1 MNPNL
6 FSLFLRRCVTIIG
19 IGLCWVAF
27 GVPLEVLMEDN
38 ASPNRLS
45 LTLIDDVYT
54 DSIKTYRSVEEPVAT
69 LTSVAEDENNTNAYR
84 TKSYL
89 SIAHLYWRYGNFE
102 NAIQAVDQAL
112 ELNETTDGTLLKAR
126 LLDAQGEE
134 REAINW
140 YNKTLG
146 STELEDEREFIR
158 IRLAMIGVN
167 TTNVD
172 DLYALAQQQDQEFKN
187 RAALTLAILG
197 QPDKAIELYR
207 PDPNSKHYFRQLL
220 RLTEWGLTSED
231 YETAETH
238 SWMAYENSTTRF
250 DGLYALTLVDE
261 TYRKQEKLVELLEI
275 LRNFQD
281 KDRDLIDLQI
291 DLLIDLELYDEA
303 IALYHT
309 IEQET
314 DDIEA
319 RFRLLQIY
327 DISKRT
333 EEMIL
338 EYERL
343 IEEEPNVVLWYSG
356 LASHYISIAERE
368 QSWEVWRTLQENN
381 ADNIDILTHAGRY
394 MNQMGFETESLDM
407 IKKHADTHGPTTTGQ
422 IFLFETHYHK
432 GRYNEATEALNVL
445 LDDLPEDSGDLRIV
459 ADGFERLQKYES
471 ALAIFTKLEEINE
484 EPLGYD
490 DRMRL
495 AWLHSVNGNKEES
508 LQIWQEIWLAEKAP
522 ARRSF
527 AESQF
532 LLIAAELNV
541 LADLAIELED
551 KLWEKTADRNE
562 INLLVRI
569 YTEIGDSFTAAEVV
583 EEFAAYA
590 DIPEVEKLRQLGA
603 IYVQLNEYDKYDT
616 VLRRLEEI
624 DPEHRLE
631 HIQNIVLNMVAFN
644 LVASSDDKLDD
655 ILHWLE
661 ELKKYDEEAV
671 TGEFEASVLS
681 MSGFTE
687 QAIES
692 YRLALI
698 NHPTHSDNLLLMGE
712 LLKESNRTDEAVA
725 VFQYVAEHSK
735 NDNEFVVAI
744 DGILNMI
751 GQNRFGF
758 RLPRQHQAT
767 FRWAHRIIL
776 ERITSKEDRFYLY
789 TLLGEIATETL
800 DTEAEFVA
808 IENSISQAGIRRL
821 SVLRELVTMAT
832 QDAGFFA
839 FTAKRGDPER
849 QLTYGRRLIG
859 LRQALPPEVY
869 ISLAKTLLERDD
881 TLGAEKSLNL
891 IRDIT
896 GDLDVNQTKADLFQE
911 AGHTKQ
917 ALAFYSHALSLDQDN
932 NTLLI
937 KTGVLR
943 EANFQYDVANTLYLN
958 GMLNILQSQPEKLH
972 ADAPQVNPGR
982 IRRPSYIFAGSRNT
996 SVNRDYTTYYEA
1008 FAQGVISTWP
1018 DNEALSDSNFEK
1030 VRMVFR
1036 RVLGNVNAL
1045 RADGEELP
1053 LSRYSQLNYL
1063 CQFIR
1068 RLCGALDRPDIV
1080 NELDLELAATFLAN
1094 PPPPEVIE
1102 ELANADEVDEEHE
1115 YYDSFRTVRQF
1126 SRHLKG
1132 QYNHFGIQMSAQLDE
1147 MLPQVFFEEDEKQTD
1162 VLSEELAAAIE
1173 SRDVETVTRL
1183 LNLTEAP
1190 KPIEDIYQGFVTDG
1204 SSTSIRSAVFYGKV
1218 VLNDRDFAQLVS
1230 SAVLELNDEPV
1241 RLVRAIVQDPEFLS
1255 VLEDYYGPMFET
1267 IDDFMAVLEDEE
1279 VRDYI
1284 DGYYS
1289 AKPSIWAYLTER
1301 DDPADLLRFFE
1312 YTMEAPGDT
1321 GTPQVLLI
1329 NYQTTAI
1336 QDLLKLKFSN
1346 NERELFKDLAIQ
1358 FINQIDFQD
1367 EFALSYVYQFI
1378 LDFDIEPTN
1387 LPVLRDIVDALSI
1400 RTELAVDVAGMISD
1414 YFEGSKLAAF
1424 KTLIDSDLRNDYYV
1438 RSIIE
1443 ENYTDEL
1450 TQMLENM
1457 IAGDC
1462 PTEEQ
1467 ANYLV
1472 SRGDYLVNVGRD
1484 VPPLAD
1490 TEAVM
1495 RALIACFPDNETHR
1509 MSLLQYIIGKDFQE
1523 MSKVSQLLRENYERD
1538 KLNEP
1543 LRAAYFIW
1551 SKRQEHFDI
1560 ALEVAQDG
1568 GDDLRYQ
1575 EVMDDILAR
1584 NDESPNIYGTH
1595 PDAVLHMIR
1604 DVESEDEELDTDPYA
1619 ERLPKNV
1626 KRAAAELAKMGPE
1639 NNSTEVANLVRH
1651 FWRNINL
1658 QNLNQDPFSYV
1669 GNALNTFLNWPS
1681 DQTKIDGYS
1690 ILYGY
1695 AYSPFVSG
1703 TTAWSFASYLEQDT
1717 DDSTGESDKL
1727 IEKIIANFSI
1737 GSELEI
1743 LIRSQDPWIRRSS
1756 PQWYELVARAYAHH
1770 NEDRDR
1776 RLAELTEEVTSNNA
1790 DDHEFTLWMFLSNE
1804 VNQELTEEMR
1814 TAFFN
1819 WTESLS
1825 GFTSSQILNI
1835 AQFYSRLED
1844 WENAIQYYKLL
1855 VASIANFRDF
1865 NSSRFISLSQ
1875 TSAHIHVGMIVDD
1888 VVELMP
1894 TEYSRAFVQSI
1905 LPILRRYDDRVES
1918 SFFAD
1923 IVVLEMLAKVYP
1935 TEDVISMARELSPT
1949 LDELL
1954 DFPNSKRLLR
1964 GYEAL
1969 PLIHIASI
1977 YAKTG
1982 QWEEALTYMKPLF
1995 ESAQVEAS
2003 KEFSDL
2009 EEESSNIYIMPP
2021 IYRVQAAIDSYT
2033 SITGI
2038 TIPGPERL
2046 YIFNT
2051 EAPSSVD
2058 FVFYTFDMLLDYDNA
2073 NWMDEISTALA
2084 SWLNDESMHKKKLI
2098 DVISVIAYE
2107 FNQRGKTS
2115 ELQKIA
2121 NKVNDFVETNIAS
2134 LSRNELEPIATLTVE
2149 TDFPLP
2155 PALLAEGIG
2164 YEFFTNAQL
2173 VPFLQ
2178 TLRNSESTEVAFAT
2192 ASLIS
2197 IEDAGLSVLHELLKI
2212 GEAKGDDAYVTEI
2225 NQRIQELE
2233 SAQDALET
2241 SIL

>member
-1 MNPNL
+1 MQPQKLKL
-6 FSLFLRRCVTIIG
+6 FSHYVQILIAILGVSLCSVTLGAPINE
-19 IGLCWVAF
+19 LT
-27 GVPLEVLMEDN
+27 EDN
-38 ASPNRLS
+38 AKPDRLS
-45 LTLIDDVYT
+45 LLLIDTVYT
-54 DSIKTYRSVEEPVAT
+54 DAIKTNRSIDEPVAALT
-69 LTSVAEDENNTNAYR
+69 LIAEDENNTNAYR
-84 TKSYL
+84 AKSFL
-89 SIAHLYWRYGNFE
+89 SIGHLYWRYGNFE
-102 NAIQAVDQAL
+102 EAIQAVDQAL
-112 ELNETTDGTLLKAR
+112 VLHETTDGTLLKAR

-134 REAINW
+134 RDAIEW
-140 YNKTLG
+140 YNKTLE
-146 STELEDEREFIR
+146 STELDDEREFIR

-172 DLYALAQQQDQEFKN
+172 DLYALAQQQNQEFKN

-197 QPDKAIELYR
+197 QPSKAIELYR
-207 PDPNSKHYFRQLL
+207 PDPESKHYFRQLL

-231 YETAETH
+231 FETAETY
-238 SWMAYENSTTRF
+238 SWIAYQNSATRF

-261 TYRKQEKLVELLEI
+261 TYRKQEKLEELLEI
-275 LRNFQD
+275 LRVYED

-291 DLLIDLELYDEA
+291 DLLIDLELYDDA

-309 IEQET
+309 IEHET
-314 DDIEA
+314 DDIDA
-319 RFRLLQIY
+319 RYRLLQIY

-333 EEMIL
+333 EEMIQ

-343 IEEEPNVVLWYSG
+343 IDEEPNVVLWYSG

-368 QSWEVWRTLQENN
+368 MSWEVWRKLQENN
-381 ADNIDILTHAGRY
+381 SSDIDVLTHAGRY
-394 MNQMGFETESLDM
+394 MNQMGFETESLEM
-407 IKKHADTHGPTTTGQ
+407 IKRHADTHGPSTTGQ
-422 IFLFETHYHK
+422 IFLFETHYGK

-445 LDDLPEDSGDLRIV
+445 LEDLPEDSGDLRIV
-459 ADGFERLQKYES
+459 ADGFERLQKYEN
-471 ALAIFTKLEEINE
+471 ALAIFTKLEETTG

-508 LQIWQEIWLAEKAP
+508 LQLWQEIWLAERAP

-551 KLWEKTADRNE
+551 KLWDRTADRNE

-583 EEFAAYA
+583 EEFAAYSEMS
-590 DIPEVEKLRQLGA
+590 EVEKFRQLGS
-603 IYVQLNEYDKYDT
+603 IYVQLNEFDKYDT
-616 VLRRLEEI
+616 VLRKLEEI
-624 DPEHRLE
+624 DPENRLE

-644 LVASSDDKLDD
+644 QVESSDEKLED

-687 QAIES
+687 KAIES

-698 NHPTHSDNLLLMGE
+698 HQPQHSDNLLLMGE

-725 VFQYVAEHSK
+725 VFQYVAEHAK

-758 RLPRQHQAT
+758 RLPRQHQAK

-776 ERITSKEDRFYLY
+776 ERITRTEDRFYLY

-832 QDAGFFA
+832 EDAGFFA

-849 QLTYGRRLIG
+849 QLVYGRRLIG

-881 TLGAEKSLNL
+881 TLGAEKSLDL

-917 ALAFYSHALSLDQDN
+917 ALSFYSHALSLNQDN

-958 GMLNILQSQPEKLH
+958 GMLNVLQSQPEKLH
-972 ADAPQVNPGR
+972 TDAPQVNPGR

-1008 FAQGVISTWP
+1008 YAQGVISTWP
-1018 DNEALSDSNFEK
+1018 HNDAMSETNFEK
-1030 VRMVFR
+1030 IRTVFR
-1036 RVLGNVNAL
+1036 RVLSNVENL
-1045 RADGEELP
+1045 RAEGEELP

-1080 NELDLELAATFLAN
+1080 NDMDLELAAVFLAN
-1094 PPPPEVIE
+1094 SPPIDVLE
-1102 ELANADEVDEEHE
+1102 ELQSLDEVEEDHE

-1126 SRHLKG
+1126 SNHLTR
-1132 QYNHFGIQMSAQLDE
+1132 QYNHFGIRMVPQLRD
-1147 MLPQVFFEEDEKQTD
+1147 MLPAVFQEETDDQTD

-1173 SRDVETVTRL
+1173 SRDVETFTRL
-1183 LNLTEAP
+1183 LNLTEPP
-1190 KPIEDIYQGFVTDG
+1190 KPVSDIFQDWVNEGA
-1204 SSTSIRSAVFYGKV
+1204 IQSAVRYAKV
-1218 VLNDRDFAQLVS
+1218 VLDDREYARLVS
-1230 SAVLELNDEPV
+1230 SAVLELTDEPI
-1241 RLVRAIVQDPEFLS
+1241 RLVQTIVQDPEFLA
-1255 VLEDYYGPMFET
+1255 VLEESYGPIFET
-1267 IDDFMAVLEDEE
+1267 IQDFMAILDDEE
-1279 VRDYI
+1279 VRRYVE
-1284 DGYYS
+1284 GYYPADS
-1289 AKPSIWAYLTER
+1289 SIWAYLALR
-1301 DDPADLLRFFE
+1301 DEPEELLVYLE
-1312 YTMEAPGDT
+1312 HTMEQPEDT
-1321 GTPQVLLI
+1321 STPQFVRI
-1329 NYQTTAI
+1329 NQQSSI
-1336 QDLLKLKFSN
+1336 FQDLLKKKFNSSQRDWLS
-1346 NERELFKDLAIQ
+1346 ELAIN
-1358 FINQIDFQD
+1358 FVNQIDFQE
-1367 EFALSYVYQFI
+1367 EFALNYVYPFI
-1378 LDFDIEPTN
+1378 LDFDIEISN
-1387 LPVLRDIVDALSI
+1387 LEVLRDIVNAVSVK
-1400 RTELAVDVAGMISD
+1400 TELAIDVDSMLTD
-1414 YFEGSKLAAF
+1414 YFEGSKLDAF
-1424 KTLIDSDLRNDYYV
+1424 KTLIESELRDQYYIQRVVDEGYSDEIL
-1438 RSIIE
+1438 
-1443 ENYTDEL
+1443 
-1450 TQMLENM
+1450 QMLENM
-1457 IAGDC
+1457 IDGDC

-1467 ANYLV
+1467 AAFLDE
-1472 SRGDYLVNVGRD
+1472 RGDYLNIYGIEEAPVV
-1484 VPPLAD
+1484 D

-1495 RALIACFPDNETHR
+1495 RSLTSCFPDDESRR
-1509 MSLLQYIIGKDFQE
+1509 MTLLQYIIGRDFQE
-1523 MSKVSQLLRENYERD
+1523 KTKITRLLRENYERD
-1538 KLNEP
+1538 KTIEP

-1551 SKRQEHFDI
+1551 SKKQEHYDT
-1560 ALEVAQDG
+1560 ALTIAQDG

-1584 NDESPNIYGTH
+1584 NDESPNLNIAH
-1595 PDAVLHMIR
+1595 PDAILHMIR
-1604 DVESEDEELDTDPYA
+1604 AIEPEQNDSARLNLG
-1619 ERLPKNV
+1619 LPKNV
-1626 KRAAAELAKMGPE
+1626 SRAAGELALMGPE
-1639 NNSTEVANLVRH
+1639 NTNTEVANVVRH

-1658 QNLNQDPFSYV
+1658 QNLNQDPFSYI
-1669 GNALNTFLNWPS
+1669 GNALRTFMNWPA
-1681 DQTKIDGYS
+1681 DQTEVDRYS
-1690 ILYGY
+1690 LYRYVVFPSGG
-1695 AYSPFVSG
+1695 SVS
-1703 TTAWSFASYLEQDT
+1703 SFASYVEQETEDT
-1717 DDSTGESDKL
+1717 SGEPEKL
-1727 IEKIIANFSI
+1727 IDKTIKEFSI
-1737 GSELEI
+1737 GSELEV

-1770 NEDRDR
+1770 QEDLDI
-1776 RLAELTEEVTSNNA
+1776 RLAELTEEVLSNNA

-1804 VNQELTEEMR
+1804 VNQELTEELQ

-1825 GFTSSQILNI
+1825 GYTNSQILNI

-1844 WENAIQYYKLL
+1844 WENALQYYKLL
-1855 VASIANFRDF
+1855 VTSIAKFGDF
-1865 NSSRFISLSQ
+1865 NNVRFISMTES
-1875 TSAHIHVGMIVDD
+1875 SGHVDVSTIVDD

-1894 TEYSRAFVQSI
+1894 REHSRDFVHSI
-1905 LPILRRYDDRVES
+1905 LPLLRRYDDRPES
-1918 SFFAD
+1918 SYFGD
-1923 IVVLEMLAKVYP
+1923 IVILELLAKVYP
-1935 TEDVISMARELSPT
+1935 VEEIIPIAQKLSPS
-1949 LDELL
+1949 LNELL
-1954 DFPNSKRLLR
+1954 TFPQSNRLLQ

-1977 YAKTG
+1977 YGRSG
-1982 QWEEALTYMKPLF
+1982 QWEQALEYVKPLF
-1995 ESAQVEAS
+1995 ETAQVEAS
-2003 KEFSDL
+2003 KEFSGL
-2009 EEESSNIYIMPP
+2009 EARSTSSIVYVPP
-2021 IYRVQAAIDSYT
+2021 PYYRVQAAIDSYT

-2038 TIPGPERL
+2038 SIPGISRFSL
-2046 YIFNT
+2046 YETN
-2051 EAPSSVD
+2051 APSAVD
-2058 FVFYTFDMLLDYDNA
+2058 LVFQSFDLLLDYDNA
-2073 NWMDEISTALA
+2073 DWMEAL
-2084 SWLNDESMHKKKLI
+2084 SSELTGWLNDESMHKQKLI
-2098 DVISVIAYE
+2098 DVLSVIAYE
-2107 FNQRGKTS
+2107 YDQRGNTM
-2115 ELQKIA
+2115 ELRKIA
-2121 NKVNDFVETNIAS
+2121 LKMNEFVRENIDSLTRNDLHPVAI
-2134 LSRNELEPIATLTVE
+2134 LATE
-2149 TDFPLP
+2149 TDFPLL
-2155 PALLAEGIG
+2155 PALLAEGIVH
-2164 YEFFTNAQL
+2164 EFFSNDQL

-2178 TLRNSESTEVAFAT
+2178 TLRETETSAVAFGT

-2197 IEDAGLSVLHELLKI
+2197 IEHAGLSVLYELEKI
-2212 GEAKGDDAYVTEI
+2212 GEIEGDESYLIEVRRRVE
-2225 NQRIQELE
+2225 ELE
-2233 SAQDALET
+2233 AAMAALET
-2241 SIL
+2241 SVL

>member
-1 MNPNL
+1 MKPKNTSLCLKLNL
-6 FSLFLRRCVTIIG
+6 MIIG
-19 IGLCWVAF
+19 ISLCLCANSAPVDD
-27 GVPLEVLMEDN
+27 LMEDN
-38 ASPNRLS
+38 NSTNRLS
-45 LTLIDDVYT
+45 LTLIDEVYT
-54 DSIKTYRSVEEPVAT
+54 DAIKTHRSIEQPVDT
-69 LTSVAEDENNTNAYR
+69 LTSVAEDENHTTAYR
-84 TKSYL
+84 AKTYL

-112 ELNETTDGTLLKAR
+112 ELHETTDGTLLKAR

-134 REAINW
+134 REAIDW
-140 YNKTLG
+140 YNKTLD
-146 STELEDEREFIR
+146 STELENEREFIR

-207 PDPNSKHYFRQLL
+207 PDPNSKYYFRQLL
-220 RLTEWGLTSED
+220 RLTEWGLTAED
-231 YETAETH
+231 YEVAERY
-238 SWMAYENSTTRF
+238 SWLAYENSETRF
-250 DGLYALTLVDE
+250 DGLYALTLVGE
-261 TYRKQEKLVELLEI
+261 TYRKQNKPEELLSI
-275 LRNFQD
+275 LRNHQN

-291 DLLIDLELYDEA
+291 DLLIDLELFDEA
-303 IALYHT
+303 ISLYHS

-314 DDIEA
+314 DDIDA
-319 RFRLLQIY
+319 RYRLLQIY
-327 DISKRT
+327 DTSKRT
-333 EEMIL
+333 DEMIQ

-368 QSWEVWRTLQENN
+368 KSWQIWSKLIENN
-381 ADNIDILTHAGRY
+381 SDNIDVLTHGGRF
-394 MNQMGFETESLDM
+394 MNQMGFETESLEM
-407 IKKHADTHGPTTTGQ
+407 IKNHADTYGPTTTGQ
-422 IFLFETHYHK
+422 IFLFETHYGK
-432 GRYNEATEALNVL
+432 GRYNEATEALTIL

-459 ADGFERLQKYES
+459 ADGFERLQKYEN
-471 ALAIFTKLEEINE
+471 ALAIFTKLEEING

-508 LQIWQEIWLAEKAP
+508 LQIWQEIWLAEEAP

-551 KLWEKTADRNE
+551 KLWERTADRNE

-583 EEFAAYA
+583 EEFAEYSEMPAV
-590 DIPEVEKLRQLGA
+590 DRLRQLGA
-603 IYVQLNEYDKYDT
+603 IYVQLNEFDKYDT
-616 VLRRLEEI
+616 VLRELAEI
-624 DPEHRLE
+624 DTENRLE

-644 LVASSDDKLDD
+644 QVESSDEKLAD
-655 ILHWLE
+655 ILHWLS

-687 QAIES
+687 EAIEA

-698 NHPTHSDNLLLMGE
+698 HQPQHSDNLLLMGE

-735 NDNEFVVAI
+735 DDNEFVVSI

-776 ERITSKEDRFYLY
+776 ERITSTEDRFYLY

-832 QDAGFFA
+832 RDAGFFA
-839 FTAKRGDPER
+839 FTAKEGDPER

-859 LRQALPPEVY
+859 LRQQLPPEVY

-911 AGHTKQ
+911 AGHKKQ
-917 ALAFYSHALSLDQDN
+917 ALAFYSHALSLNQDN

-1018 DNEALSDSNFEK
+1018 ETDALAEANFNKILS
-1030 VRMVFR
+1030 VFR
-1036 RVLGNVNAL
+1036 RILANVETL

-1068 RLCGALDRPDIV
+1068 RVCGALDRPDIV
-1080 NELDLELAATFLAN
+1080 NTMDLELAGVFLAN
-1094 PPPPEVIE
+1094 PPPDEVLE
-1102 ELANADEVDEEHE
+1102 ELANLDELDEEHE
-1115 YYDSFRTVRQF
+1115 HYDSFRTVRQF

-1132 QYNHFGIQMSAQLDE
+1132 QYNHFGIQMSPQLE
-1147 MLPQVFFEEDEKQTD
+1147 SMLPQVFFEDDENKSD
-1162 VLSEELAAAIE
+1162 ILSEELAAAIE
-1173 SRDVETVTRL
+1173 GRDVETVTRL
-1183 LNLTEAP
+1183 INLTEPP
-1190 KPIEDIYQGFVTDG
+1190 KPIADIFQDLVNEGAVRNAVRYAEFVLDERE
-1204 SSTSIRSAVFYGKV
+1204 IARLA
-1218 VLNDRDFAQLVS
+1218 S
-1230 SAVLELNDEPV
+1230 SAVVELNEEPI
-1241 RLVRAIVQDPEFLS
+1241 RLIRAIVQDPEFLS
-1255 VLEDYYGPMFET
+1255 VLEKYYGPIFET
-1267 IDDFMAVLEDEE
+1267 VDDFMVVLEDEE
-1279 VRDYI
+1279 VRNYI

-1289 AKPSIWAYLTER
+1289 AKPSIWAYLTQR
-1301 DDPADLLRFFE
+1301 DDPAELLKFFE
-1312 YTMEAPGDT
+1312 YTMAATGDT
-1321 GTPQVLLI
+1321 GTPQVLQI
-1329 NYQTTAI
+1329 NYQTTAM

-1346 NERELFKDLAIQ
+1346 SDRQLFKDLAVQ
-1358 FINQIDFQD
+1358 FINQIDFSD
-1367 EFALSYVYQFI
+1367 EFVISYVYQFV

-1387 LPVLRDIVDALSI
+1387 LDVLRETVAALST
-1400 RTELAVDVAGMISD
+1400 RTELAIDVQGMITD
-1414 YFEGSKLAAF
+1414 YFDGSKLEAF
-1424 KTLIDSDLRNDYYV
+1424 KTLIASELRNDYYV
-1438 RSIIE
+1438 RSIID
-1443 ENYTDEL
+1443 ENYADEAV
-1450 TQMLENM
+1450 QMLENM

-1467 ANYLV
+1467 ATFLV
-1472 SRGDYLVNVGRD
+1472 QRGDYLYSYVAD
-1484 VPPLAD
+1484 EPPVVD
-1490 TEAVM
+1490 TEAAM
-1495 RALIACFPDNETHR
+1495 KGLIECFPENETHR
-1509 MSLLQYIIGKDFQE
+1509 MSLLQFTIGRDFQE
-1523 MSKVSQLLRENYERD
+1523 KTKVSELLRENYERD
-1538 KLNEP
+1538 KTNEP

-1551 SKRQEHFDI
+1551 TKRQEHYDT
-1560 ALEVAQDG
+1560 ALAVAQDG

-1584 NDESPNIYGTH
+1584 NDESPNINGTH

-1604 DVESEDEELDTDPYA
+1604 DVEPEEDNDVDPYE

-1626 KRAAAELAKMGPE
+1626 KRAAADLAKMGPD
-1639 NNSTEVANLVRH
+1639 NTSAEVANLVRH

-1669 GNALNTFLNWPS
+1669 GNALNTFLNWPL

-1695 AYSPFVSG
+1695 SFPSFGRSSPVG
-1703 TTAWSFASYLEQDT
+1703 SFASYLEQET
-1717 DDSTGESDKL
+1717 DDGAGESEKL
-1727 IEKIIANFSI
+1727 IEQIVENFSI
-1737 GSELEI
+1737 GSELEV

-1756 PQWYELVARAYAHH
+1756 PQWYELVARAYAYHE
-1770 NEDRDR
+1770 EDRDQ
-1776 RLAELTEEVTSNNA
+1776 RLTELTAEVLSNNA

-1814 TAFFN
+1814 SAFFR
-1819 WTESLS
+1819 WTESLT
-1825 GFTSSQILNI
+1825 GFTNSQILNI

-1844 WENAIQYYKLL
+1844 WENALQYYKLL
-1855 VASIANFRDF
+1855 VTSIAKFGDF
-1865 NSSRFISLSQ
+1865 NNVRFISFPGSTAPLN
-1875 TSAHIHVGMIVDD
+1875 VGKIVDN

-1894 TEYSRAFVQSI
+1894 SAYSRSFVRSI

-1918 SFFAD
+1918 KFFAD
-1923 IVVLEMLAKVYP
+1923 IVVLEMLTKVYP
-1935 TEDVISMARELSPT
+1935 IEEVIPVARELSPT
-1949 LDELL
+1949 LNELL
-1954 DFPNSKRLLR
+1954 AFPKSKNLLR

-1977 YAKTG
+1977 YRKAG
-1982 QWEEALTYMKPLF
+1982 LFEEALEYVKPLF

-2009 EEESSNIYIMPP
+2009 PPESSSIYLPPP
-2021 IYRVQAAIDSYT
+2021 IYQVQAAIDSYT

-2038 TIPGPERL
+2038 TIPGPSRF
-2046 YIFNT
+2046 YSFDT

-2058 FVFYTFDMLLDYDNA
+2058 FVFHTFDLLLDYEDNEWLEA
-2073 NWMDEISTALA
+2073 VSSALT
-2084 SWLNDESMHKKKLI
+2084 SWLFEESMHKTKLV
-2098 DVISVIAYE
+2098 DTLSVMAYE
-2107 FNQRGKTS
+2107 CSKRGKTT

-2121 NKVNDFVETNIAS
+2121 KQVNDFVDDKIDS
-2134 LSRNELEPIATLTVE
+2134 LSRTELEPIATLAVK
-2149 TDFPLP
+2149 TDFPLL
-2155 PALLAEGIG
+2155 PALLAEGIV
-2164 YEFFTNAQL
+2164 YEFFTNEQL

-2178 TLRNSESTEVAFAT
+2178 NLRETESTDVAFST
-2192 ASLIS
+2192 ASLIP
-2197 IEDAGLSVLHELLKI
+2197 IEYAGLSVLRELEKI
-2212 GEAKGDDAYVTEI
+2212 GEATGDESYLNGI
-2225 NQRIQELE
+2225 QRRIEELE
-2233 SAQDALET
+2233 TAMGNLET
-2241 SIL
+2241 SVL

>member
-1 MNPNL
+1 MKPKTI
-6 FSLFLRRCVTIIG
+6 SLHLRRYLALIG
-19 IGLCWVAF
+19 VSLCWITFSA
-27 GVPLEVLMEDN
+27 PIDDLMEDN
-38 ASPNRLS
+38 VSTSRLS
-45 LTLIDDVYT
+45 LSLIDEVYT
-54 DSIKTYRSVEEPVAT
+54 DAIKAHRSIDEPVAA
-69 LTSVAEDENNTNAYR
+69 LTEVANDENR
-84 TKSYL
+84 TDAHRAKTFL

-102 NAIQAVDQAL
+102 NAIQTVDQAL
-112 ELNETTDGTLLKAR
+112 ELDETTDGTLLKAR

-134 REAINW
+134 RDAIDW
-140 YNKTLG
+140 YNKTID

-197 QPDKAIELYR
+197 QPKKAIELYR

-220 RLTEWGLTSED
+220 RLTEWGI
-231 YETAETH
+231 TAEDFGVAEQY
-238 SWMAYENSTTRF
+238 SWLAYENTSTRF
-250 DGLYALTLVDE
+250 DGLYALTLVNE
-261 TYRKQEKLVELLEI
+261 TYRKQDKLEELLSI
-275 LRNFQD
+275 LRNHQN

-303 IALYHT
+303 ISLYHS

-314 DDIEA
+314 DDIDA
-319 RFRLLQIY
+319 RYRLLQIY

-333 EEMIL
+333 EEMIQ

-368 QSWEVWRTLQENN
+368 KSWEVWSKLIDSNS
-381 ADNIDILTHAGRY
+381 DNIDVLTHGGRF
-394 MNQMGFETESLDM
+394 MNQMGFESESLEM
-407 IKKHADTHGPTTTGQ
+407 IKDHANTYGPTTTGQ
-422 IFLFETHYHK
+422 IFLFETHYSK
-432 GRYNEATEALNVL
+432 GRYNEATEALNIL

-459 ADGFERLQKYES
+459 ADGFERLQKYEN
-471 ALAIFTKLEEINE
+471 ALAIFTKLEEMNG

-508 LQIWQEIWLAEKAP
+508 LQIWQEIWLAEEAP

-583 EEFAAYA
+583 EEFAEYSDMPAV
-590 DIPEVEKLRQLGA
+590 DRLRQLGA
-603 IYVQLNEYDKYDT
+603 IYVQLNEFDKYDT
-616 VLRRLEEI
+616 VLRELAEI
-624 DPEHRLE
+624 DTENRLE

-644 LVASSDDKLDD
+644 QVESSDEKLAD
-655 ILHWLE
+655 ILHWLG

-681 MSGFTE
+681 MSGYTE
-687 QAIES
+687 EAIEA

-698 NHPTHSDNLLLMGE
+698 HQPQHSDNLLLMGE

-725 VFQYVAEHSK
+725 VFQYVAEHAK
-735 NDNEFVVAI
+735 DDNEFVVAI

-758 RLPRQHQAT
+758 RLPRQHQAR

-776 ERITSKEDRFYLY
+776 ERITRKEDRFYLY

-832 QDAGFFA
+832 QDMGFFA

-869 ISLAKTLLERDD
+869 VSLAKTLLERDD

-911 AGHTKQ
+911 AGHIKQ
-917 ALAFYSHALSLDQDN
+917 ALSFYSHALSLNQDN

-972 ADAPQVNPGR
+972 ADAPPVNPGR
-982 IRRPSYIFAGSRNT
+982 IRRPSYIFSGSRNT
-996 SVNRDYTTYYEA
+996 SVNRDYTTYYES

-1018 DNEALSDSNFEK
+1018 SNNALSEANFNK
-1030 VRMVFR
+1030 ILSVFR
-1036 RVLGNVNAL
+1036 RILANVETL

-1053 LSRYSQLNYL
+1053 LARYSQLNYL

-1068 RLCGALDRPDIV
+1068 RVCGALDRPDIV
-1080 NELDLELAATFLAN
+1080 NDMDLELAEVFLAS
-1094 PPPPEVIE
+1094 PPPVEVLE
-1102 ELANADEVDEEHE
+1102 ELANLDELDEDHEH
-1115 YYDSFRTVRQF
+1115 YDSFRTVRQF

-1132 QYNHFGIQMSAQLDE
+1132 QYNHFGIQMSAQLE
-1147 MLPQVFFEEDEKQTD
+1147 AMLPQIFLEEEEKQGD
-1162 VLSEELAAAIE
+1162 ILSEELAAAIE
-1173 SRDVETVTRL
+1173 GRDVETITRL
-1183 LNLTEAP
+1183 LNLTEPP
-1190 KPIEDIYQGFVTDG
+1190 KPVADIFQDLVNEGAVRNAVRYAEFVLG
-1204 SSTSIRSAVFYGKV
+1204 EREIARLA
-1218 VLNDRDFAQLVS
+1218 S
-1230 SAVLELNDEPV
+1230 SAVLELNDEPI

-1255 VLEDYYGPMFET
+1255 VLEKYYGPIFET
-1267 IDDFMAVLEDEE
+1267 IDDFMAVLENEE
-1279 VRDYI
+1279 VRSYI
-1284 DGYYS
+1284 EGYYS
-1289 AKPSIWAYLTER
+1289 AKPSIWAYLTQR
-1301 DDPADLLRFFE
+1301 DDPAELLKFFE
-1312 YTMEAPGDT
+1312 YTMTETGDT
-1321 GTPQVLLI
+1321 GTPQVLQI
-1329 NYQTTAI
+1329 NYQTTAM

-1346 NERELFKDLAIQ
+1346 SERQLFNDLAVQ

-1367 EFALSYVYQFI
+1367 EYVISYVYQFV

-1387 LPVLRDIVDALSI
+1387 LDVLRNTVDALST
-1400 RTELAVDVAGMISD
+1400 RTELAIDVHQMITD
-1414 YFEGSKLAAF
+1414 YFEGSKLEAF
-1424 KTLIDSDLRNDYYV
+1424 KTLIESELRNDYYV
-1438 RSIIE
+1438 RSIID
-1443 ENYTDEL
+1443 ENYADEAV
-1450 TQMLENM
+1450 QMLKNM

-1467 ANYLV
+1467 ATFLV
-1472 SRGDYLVNVGRD
+1472 QRGDYLYSRVAGARPV
-1484 VPPLAD
+1484 VD
-1490 TEAVM
+1490 TESAM
-1495 RALIACFPDNETHR
+1495 KGLIACFPENETHR
-1509 MSLLQYIIGKDFQE
+1509 MSLLQYTIGKDLQE
-1523 MSKVSQLLRENYERD
+1523 KTKVSELLRENYERD
-1538 KLNEP
+1538 KTNEP

-1551 SKRQEHFDI
+1551 SKRQEHYDI
-1560 ALEVAQDG
+1560 ALAVAQDG

-1584 NDESPNIYGTH
+1584 NDESPNINGTH

-1604 DVESEDEELDTDPYA
+1604 DIESEEEDDLDPYE

-1626 KRAAAELAKMGPE
+1626 KRAAADLAKMGPD
-1639 NNSTEVANLVRH
+1639 NTGAEVANLVRH

-1669 GNALNTFLNWPS
+1669 GNALNTFLNWPF

-1695 AYSPFVSG
+1695 RYVPFTSVISVG
-1703 TTAWSFASYLEQDT
+1703 SFASYLAQET
-1717 DDSTGESDKL
+1717 DDSTGESEKL
-1727 IEKIIANFSI
+1727 MAKIIEDFSI

-1770 NEDRDR
+1770 EEDRDE
-1776 RLAELTEEVTSNNA
+1776 RLSELTEEVISNNA

-1814 TAFFN
+1814 NAFFN
-1819 WTESLS
+1819 WTESLT
-1825 GFTSSQILNI
+1825 GFTNSQILNI

-1844 WENAIQYYKLL
+1844 WENALQYYKLL
-1855 VASIANFRDF
+1855 VTSIAKFGDF
-1865 NSSRFISLSQ
+1865 NNVRFFSLPGA
-1875 TSAHIHVGMIVDD
+1875 TAPLNVGKIVDN

-1894 TEYSRAFVQSI
+1894 GDYSRSFVRSI

-1918 SFFAD
+1918 KFFAD
-1923 IVVLEMLAKVYP
+1923 IVVLAMLAKVYP
-1935 TEDVISMARELSPT
+1935 IEEVIPVARELSPT
-1949 LDELL
+1949 LNELL
-1954 DFPNSKRLLR
+1954 AFPKSKNLLR

-1977 YAKTG
+1977 YRKAG
-1982 QWEEALTYMKPLF
+1982 LWEEALQYVKPLF

-2009 EEESSNIYIMPP
+2009 PTESSSIYLPPP
-2021 IYRVQAAIDSYT
+2021 IYQVQAAIDSYT

-2038 TIPGPERL
+2038 TIPGPSRF
-2046 YIFNT
+2046 YSFDT

-2058 FVFYTFDMLLDYDNA
+2058 FVFQSFDLLLDYEDSEWLEA
-2073 NWMDEISTALA
+2073 ISSALS
-2084 SWLNDESMHKKKLI
+2084 SWLFEESMHKTKLV
-2098 DVISVIAYE
+2098 DTLGVIAYE
-2107 FNQRGKTS
+2107 CSKRGKTT
-2115 ELQKIA
+2115 ELQQIA
-2121 NKVNDFVETNIAS
+2121 KQVNDFVDNNIDS
-2134 LSRNELEPIATLTVE
+2134 LSRTELEPIATLAVK
-2149 TDFPLP
+2149 TDFPLL
-2155 PALLAEGIG
+2155 PALLAEGIV
-2164 YEFFTNAQL
+2164 YEFFTNEQL

-2178 TLRNSESTEVAFAT
+2178 NLRETEATDVAFST
-2192 ASLIS
+2192 ASLIP
-2197 IEDAGLSVLHELLKI
+2197 IEHAGLSVLLELEKI
-2212 GEAKGDDAYVTEI
+2212 GEATGDESYLNAVKR
-2225 NQRIQELE
+2225 RIQELE
-2233 SAQDALET
+2233 TAMGALET
-2241 SIL
+2241 SVL

>member
-1 MNPNL
+1 MKPKKISC
-6 FSLFLRRCVTIIG
+6 FSRRGLTILG
-19 IGLCWVAF
+19 ISLCWFAF
-27 GVPLEVLMEDN
+27 GTSVDDLMKDN
-38 ASPNRLS
+38 NSTNRLS
-45 LTLIDDVYT
+45 LSLIDEVYT
-54 DSIKTYRSVEEPVAT
+54 EAIKTHRSIEEPVDT
-69 LTSVAEDENNTNAYR
+69 LTSVAEDENHTTAYR
-84 TKSYL
+84 AKTYL

-102 NAIQAVDQAL
+102 NAIQTVDQAL
-112 ELNETTDGTLLKAR
+112 ELDETTDGTLLKAR

-134 REAINW
+134 REAIDW
-140 YNKTLG
+140 YNKTLD

-207 PDPNSKHYFRQLL
+207 PDPNSKYYFRQLL
-220 RLTEWGLTSED
+220 RLTEWGLTAED
-231 YETAETH
+231 YEVAESY
-238 SWMAYENSTTRF
+238 SWLAYENSDTRF
-250 DGLYALTLVDE
+250 DGLYALTLVGE
-261 TYRKQEKLVELLEI
+261 TYRKQNKPEELLSI
-275 LRNFQD
+275 LRNHQN

-291 DLLIDLELYDEA
+291 DLLIDLELFDEA
-303 IALYHT
+303 ISLYHS

-314 DDIEA
+314 DDIDA
-319 RFRLLQIY
+319 RYRLLQIY
-327 DISKRT
+327 DTSKRT
-333 EEMIL
+333 EEMIQ

-343 IEEEPNVVLWYSG
+343 IEEEPSVVLWYSG

-368 QSWEVWRTLQENN
+368 KSWQIWSKLIENN
-381 ADNIDILTHAGRY
+381 SDNIDVLTHGGRF
-394 MNQMGFETESLDM
+394 MNQMGFEIESLEM
-407 IKKHADTHGPTTTGQ
+407 IKNHADTYGPTTTGQ
-422 IFLFETHYHK
+422 IFLFETHYGK
-432 GRYNEATEALNVL
+432 GRYNEATEALTIL

-459 ADGFERLQKYES
+459 ADGFERLQKYEN
-471 ALAIFTKLEEINE
+471 ALAIFTKLEEING

-508 LQIWQEIWLAEKAP
+508 LQIWQEIWLAEEAP

-551 KLWEKTADRNE
+551 KLWERTADRNE

-583 EEFAAYA
+583 EEFAEYSEMPAV
-590 DIPEVEKLRQLGA
+590 DRLRQLGA
-603 IYVQLNEYDKYDT
+603 IYVQLNEFDKYDT
-616 VLRRLEEI
+616 VLRELAEI
-624 DPEHRLE
+624 DTENRLE

-644 LVASSDDKLDD
+644 QVESSDEKLAD
-655 ILHWLE
+655 ILHWLS

-687 QAIES
+687 EAIEA

-698 NHPTHSDNLLLMGE
+698 HQPQHSDNLLLMGE

-735 NDNEFVVAI
+735 DDNEFVVAI

-776 ERITSKEDRFYLY
+776 ERITSTEDRFYLY

-832 QDAGFFA
+832 RDAGFFA
-839 FTAKRGDPER
+839 FTAKEGDPER

-859 LRQALPPEVY
+859 LRQQLPPEVY

-911 AGHTKQ
+911 AGHKKQ
-917 ALAFYSHALSLDQDN
+917 ALAFYSHALSLNQDN

-982 IRRPSYIFAGSRNT
+982 IRRLSYIFAGSRNT

-1018 DNEALSDSNFEK
+1018 EKDALAEANFNKILS
-1030 VRMVFR
+1030 VFR
-1036 RVLGNVNAL
+1036 RILANVETL

-1068 RLCGALDRPDIV
+1068 RVCGALDRPDIV
-1080 NELDLELAATFLAN
+1080 NTMDLELAGVFLAN
-1094 PPPPEVIE
+1094 PPPDEVLE
-1102 ELANADEVDEEHE
+1102 ELANLDELDEDHEH
-1115 YYDSFRTVRQF
+1115 YDSFRTVRQF
-1126 SRHLKG
+1126 SRHLKR
-1132 QYNHFGIQMSAQLDE
+1132 QYNHFGIQMSSQLE
-1147 MLPQVFFEEDEKQTD
+1147 VMLPQIFFEEDEKQSD
-1162 VLSEELAAAIE
+1162 ILSEELAAAIE
-1173 SRDVETVTRL
+1173 GRDVETVTRL
-1183 LNLTEAP
+1183 LNLTETS
-1190 KPIEDIYQGFVTDG
+1190 KPIEDIFQGFVIDG
-1204 SSTSIRSAVFYGKV
+1204 TTSSIRNAVFYGRIL
-1218 VLNDRDFAQLVS
+1218 LNERDFAQLVS
-1230 SAVLELNDEPV
+1230 SVVLELSEEPV
-1241 RLVRAIVQDPEFLS
+1241 RIVQAIVRDPEFLS
-1255 VLEDYYGPMFET
+1255 VLEEYYGPMFET
-1267 IDDFMAVLEDEE
+1267 MDDFMAVLEEDK
-1279 VRDYI
+1279 VRDFV

-1289 AKPSIWAYLTER
+1289 AKPSIWAYLTQR
-1301 DDPADLLRFFE
+1301 DDPAELLKFFE
-1312 YTMEAPGDT
+1312 YTMADTGDT
-1321 GTPQVLLI
+1321 GTPQVLQI
-1329 NYQTTAI
+1329 NYQTTAM

-1346 NERELFKDLAIQ
+1346 SDRQLFKDLAVQ
-1358 FINQIDFQD
+1358 FINQIDFSD
-1367 EFALSYVYQFI
+1367 EYVISYVYQFI

-1387 LPVLRDIVDALSI
+1387 LDVLRETVAALST
-1400 RTELAVDVAGMISD
+1400 RTDLAIDVQGMITD
-1414 YFEGSKLAAF
+1414 YFDGSTLDAF
-1424 KTLIDSDLRNDYYV
+1424 KTLIESELRNDYYV
-1438 RSIIE
+1438 RSIID
-1443 ENYTDEL
+1443 ENFADEAV
-1450 TQMLENM
+1450 QMLENM

-1467 ANYLV
+1467 ATFLVQRGGYLYSYV
-1472 SRGDYLVNVGRD
+1472 ADE
-1484 VPPLAD
+1484 PPVVD
-1490 TEAVM
+1490 TEAAM
-1495 RALIACFPDNETHR
+1495 KGLIACFPENETHR
-1509 MSLLQYIIGKDFQE
+1509 MSLLQFTIGRDFQE
-1523 MSKVSQLLRENYERD
+1523 KTKVSELLRENYERD
-1538 KLNEP
+1538 KTNEP

-1551 SKRQEHFDI
+1551 TKRQEHYDT
-1560 ALEVAQDG
+1560 ALAVAQDG

-1584 NDESPNIYGTH
+1584 NDESPNINGTH

-1604 DVESEDEELDTDPYA
+1604 EVETEEENDVDPYE

-1626 KRAAAELAKMGPE
+1626 KRAAADLAKMGPD
-1639 NNSTEVANLVRH
+1639 NSSSEVANLVRH

-1669 GNALNTFLNWPS
+1669 GNALNTFLNWPA
-1681 DQTKIDGYS
+1681 DQTKIDGYE

-1695 AYSPFVSG
+1695 RYVPFISSSTVG
-1703 TTAWSFASYLEQDT
+1703 SFASYLEQET
-1717 DDSTGESDKL
+1717 DDSTGESEKL
-1727 IEKIIANFSI
+1727 IDKIVENFSI

-1756 PQWYELVARAYAHH
+1756 PQWYELVARAYAYHE
-1770 NEDRDR
+1770 EDRDN
-1776 RLAELTEEVTSNNA
+1776 RLTELTEEVLSNNA

-1814 TAFFN
+1814 SAFFN
-1819 WTESLS
+1819 WTESLT
-1825 GFTSSQILNI
+1825 GFTNSQILNI
-1835 AQFYSRLED
+1835 AQFYSRIED
-1844 WENAIQYYKLL
+1844 WENALQYYKLL
-1855 VASIANFRDF
+1855 VTSIAKFGDF
-1865 NSSRFISLSQ
+1865 DNVRYFSLTNSTTPLN
-1875 TSAHIHVGMIVDD
+1875 VGKIVDN

-1894 TEYSRAFVQSI
+1894 NDYSRSFVRSI

-1918 SFFAD
+1918 KFFAD

-1935 TEDVISMARELSPT
+1935 IEEVIPEARELSPT
-1949 LDELL
+1949 LNELL
-1954 DFPNSKRLLR
+1954 EFPTGKNLLR

-1977 YAKTG
+1977 YRRAG
-1982 QWEEALTYMKPLF
+1982 QWEEALQYVKPLF

-2009 EEESSNIYIMPP
+2009 PPESSSIYLPPP
-2021 IYRVQAAIDSYT
+2021 IYQVQAAIDSYT

-2038 TIPGPERL
+2038 TIPGPSRF
-2046 YIFNT
+2046 YSFDT

-2058 FVFYTFDMLLDYDNA
+2058 FVFHSFDLLLDYEDSEWLEA
-2073 NWMDEISTALA
+2073 ISSALS
-2084 SWLNDESMHKKKLI
+2084 SWLFEESMHKTKLV
-2098 DVISVIAYE
+2098 DTLGVIAYE
-2107 FNQRGKTS
+2107 CSKRGNTAA
-2115 ELQKIA
+2115 LQKIA
-2121 NKVNDFVETNIAS
+2121 RQVNDFVDDNIDS
-2134 LSRNELEPIATLTVE
+2134 LSRTELEPIATLAVK
-2149 TDFPLP
+2149 TDFPLL
-2155 PALLAEGIG
+2155 PALLAEGIV
-2164 YEFFTNAQL
+2164 YEFFTNEQL

-2178 TLRNSESTEVAFAT
+2178 NLRETESSDVAFST

-2197 IEDAGLSVLHELLKI
+2197 IEYAGLSVLRELEKI
-2212 GEAKGDDAYVTEI
+2212 GEATGDESYLNAV
-2225 NQRIQELE
+2225 QSRIQELE
-2233 SAQDALET
+2233 TAMSDLET
-2241 SIL
+2241 SVL

>member
-1 MNPNL
+1 MKPNNT
-6 FSLFLRRCVTIIG
+6 SLCLKLNLTIIG
-19 IGLCWVAF
+19 ICLCLCANSAPVDD
-27 GVPLEVLMEDN
+27 LMEDN
-38 ASPNRLS
+38 NSTNRISLS
-45 LTLIDDVYT
+45 LIDEVYT
-54 DSIKTYRSVEEPVAT
+54 DSIKTHRSIEEPVNT
-69 LTSVAEDENNTNAYR
+69 LTAVAEDESRTTAYR
-84 TKSYL
+84 AKTFL

-102 NAIQAVDQAL
+102 NATQAVDQAL
-112 ELNETTDGTLLKAR
+112 ELDETTDGTLLKAR

-134 REAINW
+134 REAIDW
-140 YNKTLG
+140 YNKTLD

-207 PDPNSKHYFRQLL
+207 PDPNSKYYFRQLL
-220 RLTEWGLTSED
+220 RLTEWGLTAED
-231 YETAETH
+231 YEVAESY
-238 SWMAYENSTTRF
+238 SWLAYENSDTRF
-250 DGLYALTLVDE
+250 DGLYALTLVGE
-261 TYRKQEKLVELLEI
+261 TYRKQSKPEELLSI
-275 LRNFQD
+275 LRNHQN

-291 DLLIDLELYDEA
+291 DLLIDLELFDEA
-303 IALYHT
+303 ISLYHS

-314 DDIEA
+314 DDIDA
-319 RFRLLQIY
+319 RYRLLQIY
-327 DISKRT
+327 DTSKRT
-333 EEMIL
+333 EEMIQ

-368 QSWEVWRTLQENN
+368 KSWQIWSELIENN
-381 ADNIDILTHAGRY
+381 SDNIDVLTHGGRF
-394 MNQMGFETESLDM
+394 MNQMGFETESLEM
-407 IKKHADTHGPTTTGQ
+407 IKNHADTYGPTTTGQ
-422 IFLFETHYHK
+422 IFLFETHYGK
-432 GRYNEATEALNVL
+432 GRYNEATEALNIL

-459 ADGFERLQKYES
+459 ADGFERLQKYEN
-471 ALAIFTKLEEINE
+471 ALAIFTKLEEING

-508 LQIWQEIWLAEKAP
+508 LQIWQEIWLAEEAP

-551 KLWEKTADRNE
+551 KLWERTADRNE

-583 EEFAAYA
+583 EEFAEYSEMPAV
-590 DIPEVEKLRQLGA
+590 DRLRQLGA
-603 IYVQLNEYDKYDT
+603 IYVQLNEFDKYDT
-616 VLRRLEEI
+616 VLRELAEI
-624 DPEHRLE
+624 DTENRLE

-644 LVASSDDKLDD
+644 QVESSDEKLAD
-655 ILHWLE
+655 ILHWLS

-687 QAIES
+687 EAIEA

-698 NHPTHSDNLLLMGE
+698 HQPQHSDNLLLMGE

-735 NDNEFVVAI
+735 DDNEFVVAI

-776 ERITSKEDRFYLY
+776 ERITSTEDRFYLY

-832 QDAGFFA
+832 RDAGFFA
-839 FTAKRGDPER
+839 FTAKQGDPER

-859 LRQALPPEVY
+859 LRQQLPPEVY

-911 AGHTKQ
+911 AGHKKQ
-917 ALAFYSHALSLDQDN
+917 ALAFYSHALSLNQDN

-972 ADAPQVNPGR
+972 VDAPQVNPGR

-1018 DNEALSDSNFEK
+1018 KNDALAEANFNKILS
-1030 VRMVFR
+1030 VFR
-1036 RVLGNVNAL
+1036 RILANVETL

-1068 RLCGALDRPDIV
+1068 RVCGALDRPDIV
-1080 NELDLELAATFLAN
+1080 NTMDLELAGVFLAN
-1094 PPPPEVIE
+1094 PPPDEVLE
-1102 ELANADEVDEEHE
+1102 ELANLDELDEDHEH
-1115 YYDSFRTVRQF
+1115 YDSFRTVRQF

-1132 QYNHFGIQMSAQLDE
+1132 QYNHFGIQMSAQLE
-1147 MLPQVFFEEDEKQTD
+1147 SMLPQVFFEDDEIQGD
-1162 VLSEELAAAIE
+1162 ILGEELAAAIE
-1173 SRDVETVTRL
+1173 GRDVETVARL
-1183 LNLTEAP
+1183 LNLTEPP
-1190 KPIEDIYQGFVTDG
+1190 KPVAEIFQDLVNEGAVRNAVRYAEFIL
-1204 SSTSIRSAVFYGKV
+1204 SA
-1218 VLNDRDFAQLVS
+1218 REFARLAS
-1230 SAVLELNDEPV
+1230 SAVIELNDEPI

-1255 VLEDYYGPMFET
+1255 VLEEYYGPIFET
-1267 IDDFMAVLEDEE
+1267 VDDFMAVLEDEE

-1289 AKPSIWAYLTER
+1289 AKPSIWAYLTQR
-1301 DDPADLLRFFE
+1301 DDPAELLSFFE
-1312 YTMEAPGDT
+1312 YTMAETGDT
-1321 GTPQVLLI
+1321 GTPQVLQI
-1329 NYQTTAI
+1329 NYQTTAM

-1346 NERELFKDLAIQ
+1346 SERQLFKDLAIQ
-1358 FINQIDFQD
+1358 FINQIDFSD
-1367 EFALSYVYQFI
+1367 EFVISYVYQFI

-1387 LPVLRDIVDALSI
+1387 LDVLRETVAALST
-1400 RTELAVDVAGMISD
+1400 RTELAIDVQGMITD
-1414 YFEGSKLAAF
+1414 YFDGSTLDAF
-1424 KTLIDSDLRNDYYV
+1424 KTLIESELRNDYYV
-1438 RSIIE
+1438 RSIID
-1443 ENYTDEL
+1443 ENFADEAV
-1450 TQMLENM
+1450 QMLENM

-1467 ANYLV
+1467 ATFLV
-1472 SRGDYLVNVGRD
+1472 QRGDYLYSYVAD
-1484 VPPLAD
+1484 EPPVVD
-1490 TEAVM
+1490 TEAAM
-1495 RALIACFPDNETHR
+1495 RGLIACFPENETHR
-1509 MSLLQYIIGKDFQE
+1509 MSLLQFTIGRDFQE
-1523 MSKVSQLLRENYERD
+1523 KTKVSELLRENYERD
-1538 KLNEP
+1538 KTNEP

-1551 SKRQEHFDI
+1551 SKRQEHYDV
-1560 ALEVAQDG
+1560 ALAVAQDG

-1584 NDESPNIYGTH
+1584 NDESPNINGTH

-1604 DVESEDEELDTDPYA
+1604 DIESEEENDVDPYE

-1626 KRAAAELAKMGPE
+1626 KRAAADLAKMGPD
-1639 NNSTEVANLVRH
+1639 NTSSEVANLVRH

-1669 GNALNTFLNWPS
+1669 GNALNTFLNWPA
-1681 DQTKIDGYS
+1681 DQTKIDGYE

-1695 AYSPFVSG
+1695 RYVPFLSSSTVG
-1703 TTAWSFASYLEQDT
+1703 SFASYLEQET
-1717 DDSTGESDKL
+1717 DDSTGESEKL
-1727 IEKIIANFSI
+1727 IDKIVENFSI

-1756 PQWYELVARAYAHH
+1756 PQWYELVARAYAYHE
-1770 NEDRDR
+1770 EDRDN
-1776 RLAELTEEVTSNNA
+1776 RLTELTEEVLSNNA

-1814 TAFFN
+1814 SAFFN
-1819 WTESLS
+1819 WTESLT
-1825 GFTSSQILNI
+1825 GFTNSQILNI
-1835 AQFYSRLED
+1835 AQFYSRIED
-1844 WENAIQYYKLL
+1844 WENALQYYKLL
-1855 VASIANFRDF
+1855 VTSIAKFGDF
-1865 NSSRFISLSQ
+1865 NNVRFISLSGA
-1875 TSAHIHVGMIVDD
+1875 TTPLNVGKIVDN

-1894 TEYSRAFVQSI
+1894 DDYSRSFVRSI

-1918 SFFAD
+1918 KFFAD

-1935 TEDVISMARELSPT
+1935 IEEVIPVARELSPT
-1949 LDELL
+1949 LNELL
-1954 DFPNSKRLLR
+1954 AFPTSKNLLR

-1977 YAKTG
+1977 YRRAG
-1982 QWEEALTYMKPLF
+1982 QWEEALQYVKPLF

-2009 EEESSNIYIMPP
+2009 PPESSSIYLPPP
-2021 IYRVQAAIDSYT
+2021 IYQVQAAIDSYT

-2038 TIPGPERL
+2038 TIPGPSRF
-2046 YIFNT
+2046 YSFDT

-2058 FVFYTFDMLLDYDNA
+2058 FVFHTFDLLLDYEDNEWLEA
-2073 NWMDEISTALA
+2073 VSSALT
-2084 SWLNDESMHKKKLI
+2084 SWLFEESMHKTKLV
-2098 DVISVIAYE
+2098 DTLSVIAYE
-2107 FNQRGKTS
+2107 CSKRGKTT

-2121 NKVNDFVETNIAS
+2121 KQVNDFVDENIDS
-2134 LSRNELEPIATLTVE
+2134 LSRTELEPIATLAVK
-2149 TDFPLP
+2149 TDFPLL
-2155 PALLAEGIG
+2155 PALLAEGIV
-2164 YEFFTNAQL
+2164 YEFFTNEQL

-2178 TLRNSESTEVAFAT
+2178 NVRETESSDVAFST
-2192 ASLIS
+2192 ASLIP
-2197 IEDAGLSVLHELLKI
+2197 IEYAGLSVLRELEKI
-2212 GEAKGDDAYVTEI
+2212 GEATGDESYV
-2225 NQRIQELE
+2225 NAVQSRIQELE
-2233 SAQDALET
+2233 TAMGALET
-2241 SIL
+2241 SVL

>member
-1 MNPNL
+1 MKPKL
-6 FSLFLRRCVTIIG
+6 FSLYLRRCLTIIC
-19 IGLCWVAF
+19 ISLCWFIF
-27 GVPLEVLMEDN
+27 GAPIDDLTKEN
-38 ASPNRLS
+38 SSTNRLS
-45 LTLIDDVYT
+45 LSLIDEVYT
-54 DSIKTYRSVEEPVAT
+54 DALKTHRSIDEPVAT
-69 LTSVAEDENNTNAYR
+69 LTAIAEDENNTSAYR
-84 TKSYL
+84 AKSFL
-89 SIAHLYWRYGNFE
+89 SIAHLYWRYGQFE
-102 NAIQAVDQAL
+102 DAIQAVDQAIAL
-112 ELNETTDGTLLKAR
+112 DENSDGTLLKAR

-134 REAINW
+134 REAIDW
-140 YNKTLG
+140 YTKTLD

-172 DLYALAQQQDQEFKN
+172 DLYALALQQDQGFKN

-197 QPDKAIELYR
+197 QPNKALELYR
-207 PDPNSKHYFRQLL
+207 PDTNTKHYFRQLL
-220 RLTEWGLTSED
+220 RLTEWGLTAED
-231 YETAETH
+231 YEIAEKY
-238 SWMAYENSTTRF
+238 SWLAYENTGTRF

-261 TYRKQEKLVELLEI
+261 TYRKQEKLDELLEI
-275 LRNFQD
+275 LRNYPD

-319 RFRLLQIY
+319 RYRLLQIY
-327 DISKRT
+327 DTSKRT
-333 EEMIL
+333 DEMIQ

-343 IEEEPNVVLWYSG
+343 IEEEPSVVLWYSG

-368 QSWEVWRTLQENN
+368 QSWEVWRELQENN
-381 ADNIDILTHAGRY
+381 ADNIDVLTHSGRY
-394 MNQMGFETESLDM
+394 MNQMGFEAESLEM
-407 IKKHADTHGPTTTGQ
+407 IKKHADTYGPTTTGQ
-422 IFLFETHYHK
+422 IFLFETHYVK

-459 ADGFERLQKYES
+459 ADGFERLQKYEN

-495 AWLHSVNGNKEES
+495 AWLHSVNGNKEKS
-508 LQIWQEIWLAEKAP
+508 LTLWQEIWLAEKAP
-522 ARRSF
+522 ARRNF

-551 KLWEKTADRNE
+551 KLWERTADRNE

-583 EEFAAYA
+583 EEFAAYSDMP
-590 DIPEVEKLRQLGA
+590 DIDRLRQLGS
-603 IYVQLNEYDKYDT
+603 IYVQLNEFDKYDT
-616 VLRRLEEI
+616 VLRELAEI
-624 DPEHRLE
+624 DSESRLE

-644 LVASSDDKLDD
+644 QVESSDEKLAD
-655 ILHWLE
+655 ILHWLN

-698 NHPTHSDNLLLMGE
+698 HHPTHSDNLLLMGE
-712 LLKESNRTDEAVA
+712 LLKESSRTEEAVA
-725 VFQYVAEHSK
+725 VFQYVAEHAK

-789 TLLGEIATETL
+789 TLLGEIATENL

-832 QDAGFFA
+832 RDAGFFV
-839 FTAKRGDPER
+839 FTAKEGDSER

-859 LRQALPPEVY
+859 LRQQLPPEVY

-911 AGHTKQ
+911 AGHIKQ
-917 ALAFYSHALSLDQDN
+917 ALSFYSHALSLDQDN

-943 EANFQYDVANTLYLN
+943 EANFQYDVANTMYLN

-996 SVNRDYTTYYEA
+996 SVNRDYTTYYES

-1018 DNEALSDSNFEK
+1018 QNDAMSETNFERIL
-1030 VRMVFR
+1030 VAFR
-1036 RVLGNVNAL
+1036 RVLKNVETL

-1080 NELDLELAATFLAN
+1080 NDMDLELAAVFLAN
-1094 PPPPEVIE
+1094 SPPPEVIE
-1102 ELANADEVDEEHE
+1102 ALANLDEVEEDHE
-1115 YYDSFRTVRQF
+1115 YYDRFRTVRQL
-1126 SRHLKG
+1126 SKHLTG
-1132 QYNHFGIQMSAQLDE
+1132 QYNHFGIQMSSRLNE
-1147 MLPQVFFEEDEKQTD
+1147 MLPSVFFEEDAEQTD
-1162 VLSEELAAAIE
+1162 VLSEELTAAIE

-1183 LNLTEAP
+1183 SNLTEPP
-1190 KPIEDIYQGFVTDG
+1190 KPLEDIYQDLVSEGA
-1204 SSTSIRSAVFYGKV
+1204 IRNAVRYANV
-1218 VLNDRDFAQLVS
+1218 ALSEREFARLVS
-1230 SAVLELNDEPV
+1230 SAVVELNDEPL
-1241 RLVRAIVQDPEFLS
+1241 RLVQAIVQDPEFLS
-1255 VLEDYYGPMFET
+1255 LLEEYYGPMFET
-1267 IDDFMAVLEDEE
+1267 IHDFIAILENEE
-1279 VRDYI
+1279 VRRYV

-1289 AKPSIWAYLTER
+1289 AKPSIWAYLTQR
-1301 DDPADLLRFFE
+1301 DDPVDLLIYFE
-1312 YTMEAPGDT
+1312 HTMDDSEDS
-1321 GTPQVLLI
+1321 GTPQVLHI
-1329 NYQTTAI
+1329 SYQTTAMR
-1336 QDLLKLKFSN
+1336 DLLKRKFNSN
-1346 NERELFKDLAIQ
+1346 QRDIFSELAIK

-1367 EFALSYVYQFI
+1367 EFAMSYVYRFI

-1387 LPVLRDIVDALSI
+1387 VEVLLDVVDALTAK
-1400 RTELAVDVAGMISD
+1400 TEVGVDVAGMLTD
-1414 YFEGSKLAAF
+1414 HFEGSKLDAF
-1424 KTLIDSDLRNDYYV
+1424 KTLIASELRNDYYV
-1438 RSIIE
+1438 RSIID
-1443 ENYTDEL
+1443 ENYSDEAV
-1450 TQMLENM
+1450 QMLENM

-1467 ANYLV
+1467 ATFLI
-1472 SRGDYLVNVGRD
+1472 SRGDYRYSYEPGEQPVTD
-1484 VPPLAD
+1484 A
-1490 TEAVM
+1490 EAVM
-1495 RALIACFPDNETHR
+1495 KSLIECFPDDETHR
-1509 MSLLQYIIGKDFQE
+1509 MNLLKYTIGKHFQE
-1523 MSKVSQLLRENYERD
+1523 QTKLSVLLRENYERD
-1538 KLNEP
+1538 KTNEP

-1551 SKRQEHFDI
+1551 SKRQEHYDT
-1560 ALEVAQDG
+1560 ALAIAQDG

-1584 NDESPNIYGTH
+1584 NDESPNINGSH

-1604 DVESEDEELDTDPYA
+1604 DIEPEDDSPELFGSG
-1619 ERLPKNV
+1619 LPKNV
-1626 KRAAAELAKMGPE
+1626 KRAATELAQMGPD
-1639 NNSTEVANLVRH
+1639 NTNAQVANVVRH

-1658 QNLNQDPFSYV
+1658 QNLNQDPFSYI
-1669 GNALNTFLNWPS
+1669 GNSLSTFLNWPV
-1681 DQTKIDGYS
+1681 DQSKLDRYS
-1690 ILYGY
+1690 FYGY
-1695 AYSPFVSG
+1695 RIF
-1703 TTAWSFASYLEQDT
+1703 TTTSLVMSFASYLEQESE
-1717 DDSTGESDKL
+1717 DDSGEPEKL
-1727 IEKIIANFSI
+1727 IERTIENFSI
-1737 GSELEI
+1737 GSELEV

-1756 PQWYELVARAYAHH
+1756 PLWYELVARAYSYHR
-1770 NEDRDR
+1770 EDLNS
-1776 RLAELTEEVTSNNA
+1776 RLVELTEEVLSNNA

-1814 TAFFN
+1814 NAFFN

-1825 GFTSSQILNI
+1825 GFTNSQIWNI

-1844 WENAIQYYKLL
+1844 WDNALLYYKLL
-1855 VASIANFRDF
+1855 VTSIVKFEDFNNVRYISLTQSSASID
-1865 NSSRFISLSQ
+1865 
-1875 TSAHIHVGMIVDD
+1875 VGKIVDD

-1894 TEYSRAFVQSI
+1894 IEHSRAFVRSI
-1905 LPILRRYDDRVES
+1905 LPILRRYDDRAES
-1918 SFFAD
+1918 TFFAD
-1923 IVVLEMLAKVYP
+1923 IVLLEMLEKVYP
-1935 TEDVISMARELSPT
+1935 TKDVIPVARELSSS

-1954 DFPNSKRLLR
+1954 SFPKSRRLLR

-1982 QWEEALTYMKPLF
+1982 QWDEALDYVKPLF
-1995 ESAQVEAS
+1995 ASAQVDSS
-2003 KEFSDL
+2003 KEFTDL
-2009 EEESSNIYIMPP
+2009 PEESSSIYLPPP

-2038 TIPGPERL
+2038 TIPGPSRF
-2046 YIFNT
+2046 YFFDAK
-2051 EAPSSVD
+2051 APSSVD
-2058 FVFYTFDMLLDYDNA
+2058 LVFYSFDLLLDYDNT
-2073 NWMDEISTALA
+2073 NWMDAISSALA
-2084 SWLNDESMHKKKLI
+2084 SWLLDESMHKKKLI
-2098 DVISVIAYE
+2098 DVLGVIAYE
-2107 FNQRGKTS
+2107 YNQRGRTT

-2121 NKVNDFVETNIAS
+2121 RQVNDFVQDNLES
-2134 LSRNELEPIATLTVE
+2134 LSRHELEPIATLAVKAN
-2149 TDFPLP
+2149 FPLP
-2155 PALLAEGIG
+2155 PALLAEGIVH
-2164 YEFFTNAQL
+2164 EFFSNEQL

-2178 TLRNSESTEVAFAT
+2178 TLRETESTELAFAT
-2192 ASLIS
+2192 ASLIP
-2197 IEDAGLSVLHELLKI
+2197 IEHAGLSVLRELEKI
-2212 GEAKGDDAYVTEI
+2212 GEAKGDETYVSAI
-2225 NQRIQELE
+2225 QHRVQELE
-2233 SAQDALET
+2233 AAMDALET
-2241 SIL
+2241 SVL

>member
-1 MNPNL
+1 MNLQKPK
-6 FSLFLRRCVTIIG
+6 LRSYYLRCLILIIG
-19 IGLCWVAF
+19 VSLC
-27 GVPLEVLMEDN
+27 GVSVGAPINDLTADN
-38 ASPNRLS
+38 AKPDRLS
-45 LTLIDDVYT
+45 LLLIDKVYT
-54 DSIKTYRSVEEPVAT
+54 DAIKTNRSIEEPVAA
-69 LTSVAEDENNTNAYR
+69 LTVIAEDENNNSAYR
-84 TKSYL
+84 AKSYL

-102 NAIQAVDQAL
+102 EAILAVDHAL
-112 ELNETTDGTLLKAR
+112 DLQETTDGTLLKAR

-134 REAINW
+134 RDAIEW
-140 YNKTLG
+140 YNKTLE
-146 STELEDEREFIR
+146 STELDDEREFIR

-172 DLYALAQQQDQEFKN
+172 DLHALAQHQDQEFKN

-197 QPDKAIELYR
+197 QPEKAIELYR
-207 PDPNSKHYFRQLL
+207 PVPTSKHYFRQLL
-220 RLTEWGLTSED
+220 RLTEWGLTAED
-231 YETAETH
+231 YEKAEEY
-238 SWMAYENSTTRF
+238 SWLAYENAATRF
-250 DGLYALTLVDE
+250 DGLYALTLIDE
-261 TYRKQEKLVELLEI
+261 TYRKQDKLNELLE
-275 LRNFQD
+275 LLQAYPD
-281 KDRDLIDLQI
+281 KNRDIVDLQI
-291 DLLIDLELYDEA
+291 DLLIDLELYDKA

-309 IEQET
+309 IEQAI

-319 RFRLLQIY
+319 RYRLLQIY

-333 EEMIL
+333 EEMVQ
-338 EYERL
+338 EYEQL

-356 LASHYISIAERE
+356 LASHYISIAELE
-368 QSWEVWRTLQENN
+368 KSLNVWQKLQANN
-381 ADNIDILTHAGRY
+381 TDNIDILTHAGRY
-394 MNQMGFETESLDM
+394 MNQMGFETESLEM
-407 IKKHADTHGPTTTGQ
+407 IKEHADAYGPTTTGQ

-432 GRYNEATEALNVL
+432 GRYNEATEALNL
-445 LDDLPEDSGDLRIV
+445 LMEDLPDDSGDLRIV
-459 ADGFERLQKYES
+459 ADGFERLQKYEN
-471 ALAIFTKLEEINE
+471 ALAIFKRLEELNG

-508 LQIWQEIWLAEKAP
+508 LQIWQEIWLAESAP
-522 ARRSF
+522 ARRQF

-551 KLWEKTADRNE
+551 KLWEQTADRNE

-583 EEFAAYA
+583 EEFALYSDMP
-590 DIPEVEKLRQLGA
+590 DIERLRQLGS

-616 VLRRLEEI
+616 VLRELAEI
-624 DPEHRLE
+624 DTEHRLE

-644 LVASSDDKLDD
+644 QVASSDEKLED
-655 ILHWLE
+655 ILHWLG

-698 NHPTHSDNLLLMGE
+698 HQPEHSDNLLLMGE
-712 LLKESNRTDEAVA
+712 LLKETNRTDEAVA

-758 RLPRQHQAT
+758 RLARQHQAT

-832 QDAGFFA
+832 RDAGFFV
-839 FTAKRGDPER
+839 FTAKDGDPER

-859 LRQALPPEVY
+859 LRQQLPPEVY

-911 AGHTKQ
+911 AGHIKQ
-917 ALAFYSHALSLDQDN
+917 ALAFYSHALTLNQDN

-943 EANFQYDVANTLYLN
+943 EANFQYDVANTMYLN

-996 SVNRDYTTYYEA
+996 SVNRDYTTYYES

-1018 DNEALSDSNFEK
+1018 HNEALSEANFQK
-1030 VRMVFR
+1030 IRTAFR
-1036 RVLGNVNAL
+1036 RVLANVETL

-1080 NELDLELAATFLAN
+1080 NDMDLELAEVFLAN
-1094 PPPPEVIE
+1094 PPPTDVLE
-1102 ELANADEVDEEHE
+1102 ELADLDEVEEDHE

-1126 SRHLKG
+1126 SNHLTR
-1132 QYNHFGIQMSAQLDE
+1132 QYNHFGIRMVSELQA
-1147 MLPQVFFEEDEKQTD
+1147 MLPAVFSEDVAEQPD

-1173 SRDVETVTRL
+1173 SRDVETFTRL
-1183 LNLTEAP
+1183 LNLTEPP
-1190 KPIEDIYQGFVTDG
+1190 KPVSDIFQDWVNEGT
-1204 SSTSIRSAVFYGKV
+1204 IQNAVRYASV
-1218 VLNDRDFAQLVS
+1218 VLNDREFTRLVS
-1230 SAVLELNDEPV
+1230 SAVLELNDEPI
-1241 RLVRAIVQDPEFLS
+1241 RLVRAIVQDPEFLT
-1255 VLEDYYGPMFET
+1255 VLEENYGPIFET
-1267 IDDFMAVLEDEE
+1267 IHDFMAILEDDE
-1279 VRDYI
+1279 VRSYVE
-1284 DGYYS
+1284 GYYS
-1289 AKPSIWAYLTER
+1289 AGPSIWSYLTQR
-1301 DDPADLLRFFE
+1301 DDPEDLLVYLDR
-1312 YTMEAPGDT
+1312 TMAQPEDT
-1321 GTPQVLLI
+1321 GTPQLLRL
-1329 NYQTTAI
+1329 NYQTSAF
-1336 QDLLKLKFSN
+1336 QDLLKKKFNSSQ
-1346 NERELFKDLAIQ
+1346 RDWLRDLATN
-1358 FINQIDFQD
+1358 FVNQIDFQD

-1378 LDFDIEPTN
+1378 LDFDIELSN
-1387 LPVLRDIVDALSI
+1387 VDVLRDIVNALTE
-1400 RTELAVDVAGMISD
+1400 RTELAVDVAGMLTD
-1414 YFEGSKLAAF
+1414 YFEGSKLDAF
-1424 KTLIDSDLRNDYYV
+1424 KTLIESDLRNDYYV
-1438 RSIIE
+1438 RSIID
-1443 ENYTDEL
+1443 ENYSDEAIQL
-1450 TQMLENM
+1450 LENM

-1467 ANYLV
+1467 ASFLV
-1472 SRGDYLVNVGRD
+1472 SRGDYLEHYGQD
-1484 VPPLAD
+1484 EPPAVD
-1490 TEAVM
+1490 SEAAM
-1495 RALIACFPDNETHR
+1495 KSLISCFPDDEMHR
-1509 MSLLQYIIGKDFQE
+1509 MRLLQYTIGRDFQE
-1523 MSKVSQLLRENYERD
+1523 KTKISQLLRENYERD
-1538 KLNEP
+1538 KTIEP
-1543 LRAAYFIW
+1543 LRAAYFLW
-1551 SKRQEHFDI
+1551 SKKQEHYGT
-1560 ALEVAQDG
+1560 ALMIAQDG

-1584 NDESPNIYGTH
+1584 NDESPNLYIAH

-1604 DVESEDEELDTDPYA
+1604 DVEPEDDDTDQFDLG
-1619 ERLPKNV
+1619 LPKNIS
-1626 KRAAAELAKMGPE
+1626 RAAAELAQMGPD
-1639 NNSTEVANLVRH
+1639 STDAEVANVVRH

-1669 GNALNTFLNWPS
+1669 GNSLSTFLNWPV
-1681 DQTKIDGYS
+1681 DQTEFDRYSMYGYS
-1690 ILYGY
+1690 YFSSSRPVL
-1695 AYSPFVSG
+1695 
-1703 TTAWSFASYLEQDT
+1703 SFASYLDQKTEE
-1717 DDSTGESDKL
+1717 SSGEPEKL
-1727 IEKIIANFSI
+1727 IERTIENFSI
-1737 GSELEI
+1737 GSELEV

-1770 NEDRDR
+1770 KEDLDN
-1776 RLAELTEEVTSNNA
+1776 RLAELSEEVLSNNA

-1814 TAFFN
+1814 DAFFN
-1819 WTESLS
+1819 WTDSLT
-1825 GFTSSQILNI
+1825 GFTNSQILNI

-1844 WENAIQYYKLL
+1844 WENSLQYYQLL
-1855 VASIANFRDF
+1855 VTSIAKFGDF
-1865 NSSRFISLSQ
+1865 NNVRYISLTQ
-1875 TSAHIHVGMIVDD
+1875 SAGHIDVSKIIDD

-1894 TEYSRAFVQSI
+1894 IEQSREFVHSV
-1905 LPILRRYDDRVES
+1905 LPLLRRFDDRPES

-1923 IVVLEMLAKVYP
+1923 IVILEMLAKVYP
-1935 TEDVISMARELSPT
+1935 TDEIIPKARELSVS
-1949 LDELL
+1949 LNELL
-1954 DFPNSKRLLR
+1954 AFPRSERLMQ

-1977 YAKTG
+1977 YAKSG
-1982 QWEEALTYMKPLF
+1982 ELKQALEYVKPLF
-1995 ESAQVEAS
+1995 KSAQVEAS
-2003 KEFSDL
+2003 KEFSGL
-2009 EEESSNIYIMPP
+2009 AERSSSIYIPP
-2021 IYRVQAAIDSYT
+2021 PYYQVQAAIDSYV

-2038 TIPGPERL
+2038 TIPGMSRFYL
-2046 YIFNT
+2046 FDT
-2051 EAPSSVD
+2051 KAPSSVD
-2058 FVFYTFDMLLDYDNA
+2058 LIFHTFDLLLDYEDA
-2073 NWMDEISTALA
+2073 AWMDAVSSALT
-2084 SWLNDESMHKKKLI
+2084 SWLDDESMHKQKLI
-2098 DVISVIAYE
+2098 DVLSVIAYE
-2107 FNQRGKTS
+2107 THQRGKTA
-2115 ELQKIA
+2115 ELKTIA
-2121 NKVNDFVETNIAS
+2121 MRLNEFVRENIDS
-2134 LSRNELEPIATLTVE
+2134 LSRKELQPIATLAIE
-2149 TDFPLP
+2149 ADFPLP
-2155 PALLAEGIG
+2155 PALLAEGIVQ
-2164 YEFFTNAQL
+2164 EFFSNEHL

-2178 TLRNSESTEVAFAT
+2178 TLSETENTEVAFAT
-2192 ASLIS
+2192 AKLIP
-2197 IEDAGLSVLHELLKI
+2197 IEHAGLSVLRELERI
-2212 GEAKGDDAYVTEI
+2212 GHAAGEETFVSEV
-2225 NQRIQELE
+2225 NERIQSLE
-2233 SAQDALET
+2233 VAMEALET
-2241 SIL
+2241 SVL

>member
-1 MNPNL
+1 MTPKKNSL
-6 FSLFLRRCVTIIG
+6 FSRRGLTIVG
-19 IGLCWVAF
+19 ITLCWIAV
-27 GVPLEVLMEDN
+27 GDPVEDLIEN
-38 ASPNRLS
+38 NNSTDRLS
-45 LTLIDDVYT
+45 LSIIDEVYT
-54 DSIKTYRSVEEPVAT
+54 DSIKAHRSIEEPVDT
-69 LTSVAEDENNTNAYR
+69 LTAVAEDESRSAAYR
-84 TKSYL
+84 AKSYL
-89 SIAHLYWRYGNFE
+89 SIAHLYWRYGNFD
-102 NAIQAVDQAL
+102 NAIQTVDQAL
-112 ELNETTDGTLLKAR
+112 ELHETTDGTLLKAR

-134 REAINW
+134 REAIDW
-140 YNKTLG
+140 YNKTLE
-146 STELEDEREFIR
+146 STELEEEREFIR

-167 TTNVD
+167 TTNID
-172 DLYALAQQQDQEFKN
+172 DLYALAQQQDQDFKN

-207 PDPNSKHYFRQLL
+207 PDPNSKHYSRQLL
-220 RLTEWGLTSED
+220 RLTEWGLTAED
-231 YETAETH
+231 YEVAEDY
-238 SWMAYENSTTRF
+238 SWLAYENMTTRF
-250 DGLYALTLVDE
+250 DGLYALTLVGE
-261 TYRKQEKLVELLEI
+261 AYRKQDKLQELLRI
-275 LRNFQD
+275 LRNHQN

-303 IALYHT
+303 ISLYHS

-314 DDIEA
+314 DDIDA
-319 RFRLLQIY
+319 RYRLLQIY
-327 DISKRT
+327 DVSKRT
-333 EEMIL
+333 EEMIQ

-368 QSWEVWRTLQENN
+368 KSWEVWSKLIDSNS
-381 ADNIDILTHAGRY
+381 DNIDVLTHGGRF
-394 MNQMGFETESLDM
+394 MNQMGFESESLEM
-407 IKKHADTHGPTTTGQ
+407 IKKHADTYGPTTTGQ
-422 IFLFETHYHK
+422 IFLFETHYGK
-432 GRYNEATEALNVL
+432 GRYNEATDALNLL
-445 LDDLPEDSGDLRIV
+445 LDDLPDDSGDLRIV
-459 ADGFERLQKYES
+459 ADGFERLQKYEN
-471 ALAIFTKLEEINE
+471 ALAIFTKLEEISG

-508 LQIWQEIWLAEKAP
+508 LQIWQEIWLAEEAP

-551 KLWEKTADRNE
+551 KLWERTADRNE

-583 EEFAAYA
+583 EEFAEYSAMPA
-590 DIPEVEKLRQLGA
+590 VDRLRQLGA
-603 IYVQLNEYDKYDT
+603 IYVQLNEFDKYDT
-616 VLRRLEEI
+616 VLRELAEI
-624 DPEHRLE
+624 DTENRLE

-644 LVASSDDKLDD
+644 QVESSDEKLAD
-655 ILHWLE
+655 ILHWLG

-681 MSGFTE
+681 MSGFTDE
-687 QAIES
+687 AIEA

-698 NHPTHSDNLLLMGE
+698 HQPQHSDNLLLMGE

-735 NDNEFVVAI
+735 DDNEFVVAI

-751 GQNRFGF
+751 GQNRFGL

-832 QDAGFFA
+832 RDAGFFA
-839 FTAKRGDPER
+839 FTAKEGDPER

-859 LRQALPPEVY
+859 LRQQLPPEVY
-869 ISLAKTLLERDD
+869 ISLAKTLLDRDD

-911 AGHTKQ
+911 AGHKKK
-917 ALAFYSHALSLDQDN
+917 ALAFYSHALSLNQDN

-958 GMLNILQSQPEKLH
+958 GILNILQSQPEKLH
-972 ADAPQVNPGR
+972 VDAPQVNPGR

-1018 DNEALSDSNFEK
+1018 ENDLLAEANFNKILS
-1030 VRMVFR
+1030 VFR
-1036 RVLGNVNAL
+1036 RILANVETL

-1068 RLCGALDRPDIV
+1068 RVCGALDRPDIV
-1080 NELDLELAATFLAN
+1080 NDMDLELADVFLAN
-1094 PPPPEVIE
+1094 PLADDVLE
-1102 ELANADEVDEEHE
+1102 ELTNLDDLDEEHE
-1115 YYDSFRTVRQF
+1115 HYNSFRTIRQF

-1132 QYNHFGIQMSAQLDE
+1132 QYNHFGIQMSTRLEAR
-1147 MLPQVFFEEDEKQTD
+1147 LPEIFFEEDEVQGD
-1162 VLSEELAAAIE
+1162 ILGEELAAAIE
-1173 SRDVETVTRL
+1173 GRDVEAVTRL
-1183 LNLTEAP
+1183 LNLTEPP
-1190 KPIEDIYQGFVTDG
+1190 KPVSDIFQDMVNEGAIRNAVRYAEFVL
-1204 SSTSIRSAVFYGKV
+1204 SEREVAR
-1218 VLNDRDFAQLVS
+1218 LAS
-1230 SAVLELNDEPV
+1230 SAVIELKDEPI
-1241 RLVRAIVQDPEFLS
+1241 RLVRTIVQDPEFLS
-1255 VLEDYYGPMFET
+1255 VLEKYYGPVFET
-1267 IDDFMAVLEDEE
+1267 LDDFMTVLEDEE

-1289 AKPSIWAYLTER
+1289 AKPSIWAYLTQK
-1301 DDPADLLRFFE
+1301 DNPAELLKFFE
-1312 YTMEAPGDT
+1312 YTTSTEDT
-1321 GTPQVLLI
+1321 STPQVLQI
-1329 NYQTTAI
+1329 NYQTSAM
-1336 QDLLKLKFSN
+1336 QDLFKLKFSN
-1346 NERELFKDLAIQ
+1346 SERQLFKDLALQ
-1358 FINQIDFQD
+1358 FVNQIDFQD
-1367 EFALSYVYQFI
+1367 EFVISYVYQFV

-1387 LPVLRDIVDALSI
+1387 LTVLRDVVDALST
-1400 RTELAVDVAGMISD
+1400 RTELAIDVQGMISD
-1414 YFEGSKLAAF
+1414 YFDGEKLEAF
-1424 KTLIDSDLRNDYYV
+1424 KTLIASELRNDYYV
-1438 RSIIE
+1438 RRVID
-1443 ENYTDEL
+1443 ENFADEAL
-1450 TQMLENM
+1450 QMLENM

-1462 PTEEQ
+1462 PTEDQ
-1467 ANYLV
+1467 ATFLV
-1472 SRGDYLVNVGRD
+1472 QRGDYLYSTAAGE
-1484 VPPLAD
+1484 PPEVD
-1490 TEAVM
+1490 TEAAM
-1495 RALIACFPDNETHR
+1495 NSLIACFPENETHR
-1509 MSLLQYIIGKDFQE
+1509 MSLLQYTIGKDFQE
-1523 MSKVSQLLRENYERD
+1523 KTKVSQLLRENYERD
-1538 KLNEP
+1538 KTNEP

-1551 SKRQEHFDI
+1551 SKRQEHYVA
-1560 ALEVAQDG
+1560 ALEIAQDG

-1604 DVESEDEELDTDPYA
+1604 DIESEEEVIDPYE

-1626 KRAAAELAKMGPE
+1626 KRAAADLAKMSAD
-1639 NNSTEVANLVRH
+1639 NTSAEVANLVRH

-1669 GNALNTFLNWPS
+1669 GNALNTFLNWPA
-1681 DQTKIDGYS
+1681 DQTKIDGYE

-1695 AYSPFVSG
+1695 RYVPFLTSTNVG
-1703 TTAWSFASYLEQDT
+1703 SFASYLDQEIDE
-1717 DDSTGESDKL
+1717 STGESEKL
-1727 IEKIIANFSI
+1727 IEKTVENFSI
-1737 GSELEI
+1737 GSELEV

-1756 PQWYELVARAYAHH
+1756 PQWYELVAHAYMNHE
-1770 NEDRDR
+1770 EDRSR
-1776 RLAELTEEVTSNNA
+1776 RLTELTEEVLSNNA

-1804 VNQELTEEMR
+1804 ANQELTEEKR
-1814 TAFFN
+1814 DAFFN
-1819 WTESLS
+1819 WTESLT
-1825 GFTSSQILNI
+1825 GFTNAQILNI

-1844 WENAIQYYKLL
+1844 WEKASQYYKLL
-1855 VASIANFRDF
+1855 VISIAKFGDF
-1865 NSSRFISLSQ
+1865 NNIRYISFPNSTTPL
-1875 TSAHIHVGMIVDD
+1875 HVGNIVDD
-1888 VVELMP
+1888 VAELMP
-1894 TEYSRAFVQSI
+1894 SEYSRSFVRSI

-1918 SFFAD
+1918 KFFAD

-1935 TEDVISMARELSPT
+1935 IEEVIPIARELSPS

-1954 DFPNSKRLLR
+1954 AFPISDDLLR

-1977 YAKTG
+1977 YRRAG
-1982 QWEEALTYMKPLF
+1982 QWEEALQYVKPLF

-2009 EEESSNIYIMPP
+2009 PAESSSIYLPPP
-2021 IYRVQAAIDSYT
+2021 IYQVQAAIDSYT
-2033 SITGI
+2033 TITGI
-2038 TIPGPERL
+2038 TIPGPERF
-2046 YIFNT
+2046 YAFDT

-2058 FVFYTFDMLLDYDNA
+2058 FVFHSFDLLIDYEDA
-2073 NWMDEISTALA
+2073 EWLGAISAALSNWLFED
-2084 SWLNDESMHKKKLI
+2084 SMHKTKLV
-2098 DVISVIAYE
+2098 DTLSVIAYE
-2107 FNQRGKTS
+2107 CSKRGKTT
-2115 ELQKIA
+2115 ELQQIA
-2121 NKVNDFVETNIAS
+2121 NQVNDFVDDNIDS
-2134 LSRNELEPIATLTVE
+2134 LSREELEPIATLAVKA
-2149 TDFPLP
+2149 DFPLL
-2155 PALLAEGIG
+2155 PALLAEGIV

-2178 TLRNSESTEVAFAT
+2178 NLRETESTDVAFST
-2192 ASLIS
+2192 AGLIP
-2197 IEDAGLSVLHELLKI
+2197 IEHAGLSVLRELEKI
-2212 GEAKGDDAYVTEI
+2212 GEAKGDESYLNDV
-2225 NQRIQELE
+2225 QRRIQELE
-2233 SAQDALET
+2233 AAMGALET
-2241 SIL
+2241 SVL